1 MSKIIYQSQEM
12 CQDYLIDQGTQQLL
26 AYLYLFG
33 STHPREVANRLDYEN
48 EDAVVES
55 VNDVLCEDKAGLA
68 VIGDTDQAT
77 LDGCLVSEISSDD
90 YVAKISLTENGKTFV
105 DKYKSDIPAP
115 FSVQDYIQEMEKIEG
130 RIEECV
136 RGLAERL
143 ELVNEDEYSQE
154 NLNETMDMIE
164 DYFDK
169 VRSNRF

>member
-1 MSKIIYQSQEM
+1 M
-12 CQDYLIDQGTQQLL
+12 
-26 AYLYLFG
+26 
-33 STHPREVANRLDYEN
+33 
-48 EDAVVES
+48 
-55 VNDVLCEDKAGLA
+55 
-68 VIGDTDQAT
+68 
-77 LDGCLVSEISSDD
+77 SEISSDD

-169 VRSNRF
+169 VRSNRFWTAS